1 MKKVILSLG
10 VCFFFLT
17 SCDKWLTIRPE
28 NEIEKTKLY
37 ETEEGFWQALNGLY
51 SIMGSNYGPTGHL
64 QCSDVE
70 FLASIWIASSESV
83 EQRLIDHQYKDADA
97 DSRLADVFLN
107 QYNMIAH
114 ANTILEYLKQQD
126 FLPERSYNIIKGE
139 ALGMRAMLHFD
150 LIRLWGPMPNNVDA
164 SYRYLPYVQ
173 QVSKKVNTYDTYG
186 EYMEKLQADLDSAE
200 FLLGK
205 YEPLLTHTC
214 NELNKNGGD
223 DYDRLEYYWRQ
234 NHFNYY
240 AVWGLKAR
248 IALWM
253 GDKERALTYAQMVKE
268 TLNADGSAK
277 FRLGTA
283 NDINITSTDEAVN
296 TLKAECLFGYYLS
309 YYNWQQE
316 FNDNTADF
324 KTPISNIEGLF
335 DDKNDFRY
343 TLCWKVDPDVF
354 TGEPQNVTT
363 YKYKAYNNNWIPQIR
378 LAEMYLIMIECAPL
392 DVANV
397 LYKEF
402 CDSRGMGYK
411 ELTEGSRMDIL
422 QREYYKEFIGEG
434 QVFYMSKRLGVE
446 RMLWGNQKCAEA
458 QYVLPIP
465 RRESEII

>member
-10 VCFFFLT
+10 ICFFFLT

-51 SIMGSNYGPTGHL
+51 SLMGTNYSPGGHL
-64 QCSDVE
+64 QCADIE
-70 FLASIWIASSESV
+70 FLANMWIASSETV
-83 EQRLIDHQYKDADA
+83 EQRLIDHQYKDSDV
-97 DSRLADVFLN
+97 DSRLGDIFLN
-107 QYNMIAH
+107 QYNMIAN
-114 ANTILEYLKQQD
+114 ANTILEYLKKQD
-126 FLPERSYNIIKGE
+126 FLPKRSYNMIKGE
-139 ALGMRAMLHFD
+139 VLGMRAMLHFD
-150 LIRLWGPMPNNVDA
+150 LIRLWGPMPGNIDV

-173 QVSKKVNTYDTYG
+173 QVSKKVNTYDTYE
-186 EYMEKLQADLDSAE
+186 EYMSKLQADLDSAQ
-200 FLLGK
+200 FLLGEC
-205 YEPLLTHTC
+205 EPLLTHSC
-214 NELNKNGGD
+214 DELNKNGGS

-248 IALWM
+248 VALWM
-253 GDKERALTYAQMVKE
+253 GDKEAALTYAQMVKE
-268 TLNADGSAK
+268 AKNSDESVK

-283 NDINITSTDEAVN
+283 NDINITNTDEAVN

-316 FNDNTADF
+316 FNDNSSDF
-324 KTPISNIEGLF
+324 KMPIANAEGLYE
-335 DDKNDFRY
+335 DKNDFRY
-343 TLCWKVDPDVF
+343 TLCWKVDPDYSN
-354 TGEPQNVTT
+354 EPQSVTT

-392 DVANV
+392 DIANV

-402 CDSRGMGYK
+402 CESRNTEYK
-411 ELTEGSRMDIL
+411 ELTESNRMDVL

-434 QVFYMSKRLGVE
+434 QVFYMNKRLGVE
-446 RMLWGNQKCAEA
+446 KMLWGSQKCAEA

>member
-51 SIMGSNYGPTGHL
+51 LIMGSNYGPTGH
-64 QCSDVE
+64 
-70 FLASIWIASSESV
+70 
-83 EQRLIDHQYKDADA
+83 
-97 DSRLADVFLN
+97 
-107 QYNMIAH
+107 
-114 ANTILEYLKQQD
+114 

-268 TLNADGSAK
+268 TLNADGSVK

-316 FNDNTADF
+316 FSDNTADF

-402 CDSRGMGYK
+402 CNSRGMGYR

>member
-70 FLASIWIASSESV
+70 FLASIWIACSESV

-173 QVSKKVNTYDTYG
+173 LVSK
-186 EYMEKLQADLDSAE
+186 
-200 FLLGK
+200 
-205 YEPLLTHTC
+205 
-214 NELNKNGGD
+214 
-223 DYDRLEYYWRQ
+223 
-234 NHFNYY
+234 
-240 AVWGLKAR
+240 
-248 IALWM
+248 
-253 GDKERALTYAQMVKE
+253 
-268 TLNADGSAK
+268 
-277 FRLGTA
+277 
-283 NDINITSTDEAVN
+283 
-296 TLKAECLFGYYLS
+296 
-309 YYNWQQE
+309 
-316 FNDNTADF
+316 
-324 KTPISNIEGLF
+324 
-335 DDKNDFRY
+335 
-343 TLCWKVDPDVF
+343 
-354 TGEPQNVTT
+354 
-363 YKYKAYNNNWIPQIR
+363 
-378 LAEMYLIMIECAPL
+378 
-392 DVANV
+392 
-397 LYKEF
+397 
-402 CDSRGMGYK
+402 
-411 ELTEGSRMDIL
+411 
-422 QREYYKEFIGEG
+422 
-434 QVFYMSKRLGVE
+434 
-446 RMLWGNQKCAEA
+446 
-458 QYVLPIP
+458 
-465 RRESEII
+465 